1 VIQFALPRLRSI
13 GATEVIPVGRI
24 LRIPGLLWII
34 IASSLCVTAG
44 DLLLVYLPVL
54 GAERALDA
62 ATIGWLLSL
71 RAAVAMTSRLFFSR
85 LIRVFGRMTLMM
97 IAMVSGA
104 LAIGSLAMPL
114 PVWGL
119 AISMAVTGFGL
130 GIALTATLSLTVV
143 AAPATARATA
153 ISLRL
158 TANRVGQF
166 LIPLGSGLIAGALG
180 VGSVFA
186 LMAASLVG
194 SCIMARVKGRD
205 I

>member
-1 VIQFALPRLRSI
+1 
-13 GATEVIPVGRI
+13 
-24 LRIPGLLWII
+24 LLWII
-34 IASSLCVTAG
+34 IASSLCMTAG
-44 DLLLVYLPVL
+44 DLILVYFPVL

-62 ATIGWLLSL
+62 GTIGLLLSL
-71 RAAVAMTSRLFFSR
+71 RAAVAMGSRLFFTR
-85 LIRVFGRMTLMM
+85 LIRVFGRMTLMV

-119 AISMAVTGFGL
+119 AISMGVTGFGL
-130 GIALTATLSLTVV
+130 GIALTSTLSLTVV
-143 AAPATARATA
+143 ASPASARATA

-158 TANRVGQF
+158 TANRLGQF

-186 LMAASLVG
+186 LIAASLVG

-205 I
+205 V